1 MLDYCINLLEEV
13 RDFSWSSAKASHAV
27 LLCCMEHGEIGSW
40 LDTDKIDRVSRAHA
54 QRQLLSSNHTM
65 LQLDQR
71 QVKPVVV
78 YSSWNLTY
86 FTIGSPLHKALL
98 YFLPNYHLPHTLV
111 TGLILWL
118 RSP

>member
-40 LDTDKIDRVSRAHA
+40 LDTDKIDRVRRAHS

-65 LQLDQR
+65 LQLHQR
-71 QVKPVVV
+71 KVKPVVRVFLV
-78 YSSWNLTY
+78 YTLIRTLSK
-86 FTIGSPLHKALL
+86 GHG
-98 YFLPNYHLPHTLV
+98 FLQ
-111 TGLILWL
+111 
-118 RSP
+118 